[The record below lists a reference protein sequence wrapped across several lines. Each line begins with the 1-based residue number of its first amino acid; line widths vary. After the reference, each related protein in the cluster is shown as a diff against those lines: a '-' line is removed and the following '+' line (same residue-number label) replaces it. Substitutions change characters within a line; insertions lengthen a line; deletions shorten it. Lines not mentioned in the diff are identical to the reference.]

1 MVDPQIVIL
10 VVAGSSP
17 VGHPTFPHRFL
28 VIHDQTHGRSHG
40 RTHGQTHSRTGSP
53 TLRQNPAAS
62 RIQSPRQ
69 VALSG
74 RPIRSPRQS
83 RFRRVWAWV
92 GLGLG
97 SVWARH
103 LSADGQSVPH
113 AHHAHPPGVAP
124 GLTQPDPP
132 LGDQLP
138 AAITS
143 APSTRPS
150 GCSRGSSRW
159 RPRACRRTRATRR
172 PSCAASGS

>member
-1 MVDPQIVIL
+1 MPVGGRRSMVDPQIVIL

-28 VIHDQTHGRSHG
+28 EIHG
-40 RTHGQTHSRTGSP
+40 RTHGLAYSKEGSP

-74 RPIRSPRQS
+74 RPVSLVS
-83 RFRRVWAWV
+83 AGF
-92 GLGLG
+92 GLGLA

-113 AHHAHPPGVAP
+113 AHHAHHAHPPGVAL

-172 PSCAASGS
+172 PSCAAAGS